1 MAEAPAPAPAQ
12 EPAQEQTQP
21 QFTIEKL
28 YVKDISLES
37 PNTPELFL
45 EQAAPEVELKLFNQG
60 RSAGENLYEVSLTV
74 TLTAKIGER
83 TAYLVEVAQAGLF
96 RIANVNEEMLG
107 MIVQITCPNVL
118 FPYAREAISDMIG
131 RAGFQPIFLAP
142 VNFEVLYQQQ
152 REQQAQAQTPPATV
166 Q

>member
-1 MAEAPAPAPAQ
+1 MAEEQAQ
-12 EPAQEQTQP
+12 AQEQAQP
-21 QFTIEKL
+21 LFNIEKL

-37 PNTPELFL
+37 PNTPDLFL
-45 EQAAPEVELKLFNQG
+45 EQQAPEVELKLFNQG
-60 RSAGENLYEVSLTV
+60 RLAGENLYEVSLTV
-74 TLTAKIGER
+74 TLTAKIGDK

-96 RIANVNEEMLG
+96 RVQNVTEEMLG
-107 MIVQITCPNVL
+107 MIIQITCPNIL
-118 FPYAREAISDMIG
+118 FPYAREAISEMIG

-152 REQQAQAQTPPATV
+152 REQQAQAAAAPVTV

>member
-1 MAEAPAPAPAQ
+1 MAE
-12 EPAQEQTQP
+12 EQTQEQAQP
-21 QFTIEKL
+21 QFSIEKL

-45 EQAAPEVELKLFNQG
+45 EQEAPQIELKLFNQG
-60 RSAGENLYEVSLTV
+60 RQAAENLYEVKLTI

-96 RIANVNEEMLG
+96 RVMNVTEEMLG
-107 MIVQITCPNVL
+107 MIMQITCPNIL
-118 FPYAREAISDMIG
+118 FPYAREAISDLIG
-131 RAGFQPIFLAP
+131 RAGFQPVFLAP

-152 REQQAQAQTPPATV
+152 REQQAQAAAQATV

>member
-1 MAEAPAPAPAQ
+1 MAEAPAPD
-12 EPAQEQTQP
+12 QEQPQP

>member
-1 MAEAPAPAPAQ
+1 MAE
-12 EPAQEQTQP
+12 EQTQEAAQP

-37 PNTPELFL
+37 PNTPDLFL
-45 EQAAPEVELKLFNQG
+45 EQSAPEVELKLFNQG
-60 RSAGENLYEVSLTV
+60 RQAGENLYEVSLTV
-74 TLTAKIGER
+74 TLTAKVGER

-96 RIANVNEEMLG
+96 RISNVNEEMLA

-118 FPYAREAISDMIG
+118 FPYAREAISDLIG

-152 REQQAQAQTPPATV
+152 REQQAQVQAAPATV